1 MKKIYSRRHVTRSAV
16 VLTAMGLISARAAV
30 TPQQVEGPF
39 YPVNEAPDDDMDLT
53 RIAGHTESAQGEVI
67 LVRGRI
73 LSSDGYPIKEA
84 IVDVWQAN
92 TRGRYTHAE
101 DPNPAPLD
109 PNFVGFGVMKTGS
122 DGNYAFK
129 TIKPGAYPLKFF
141 GEEGWRCRHIHFKVS
156 CPGFKTLITQMYFEG
171 DPLIEADEEVAKVPK
186 EKRHLLIVKQL
197 HDNGSGLSYFNFEI
211 TLAKA

>member
-1 MKKIYSRRHVTRSAV
+1 M
-16 VLTAMGLISARAAV
+16 
-30 TPQQVEGPF
+30 EGPF

-73 LSSDGYPIKEA
+73 LNSDGYPIKEA

-101 DPNPAPLD
+101 DSNPAPLD
-109 PNFVGFGVMKTGS
+109 PNFVGFGVMTTGS

-129 TIKPGAYPLKFF
+129 TIKPGAYPLKFL

-197 HDNGSGLSYFNFEI
+197 HDNGSGLSYFNFEF